1 VGREP
6 APHRGAGAG
15 VGELPMWLK
24 RCHGADI
31 LRAEWLELELWAP
44 TLWMALRIPRS
55 AETAKVAIAANLPRQ
70 HVDDR

>member
-15 VGELPMWLK
+15 VGELPMAETS
-24 RCHGADI
+24 ADI

-44 TLWMALRIPRS
+44 TSWMALRIPRS

>member
-1 VGREP
+1 MSRPRTAEP
-6 APHRGAGAG
+6 APAWVSCR
-15 VGELPMWLK
+15 WLK

-31 LRAEWLELELWAP
+31 LRAGWLELELWAP